1 MLYKTRAFEIR
12 KLLRKEK
19 LTFLSAD
26 FLGFGLAAGG
36 FFEVFEHDDIPESRL
51 GALIKTF
58 FFFLVFGGGGGGT
71 GKRPVN
77 EDMF

>member
-1 MLYKTRAFEIR
+1 M
-12 KLLRKEK
+12 
-19 LTFLSAD
+19 SAD

-36 FFEVFEHDDIPESRL
+36 FFDMFEHDDIPESRL

-77 EDMF
+77 EDMFQAIKFLKYHGQQTRN